1 MSKDLEYEVNNFA
14 NLLHKDYM
22 NLMECL
28 KKQSEDNKPILYLGK
43 HYQKVI
49 LPYEE
54 YQKMC
59 NRLESIDNADTSEAL
74 ELLGFMGNFIIPTAL
89 GDKHLKD
96 FCDKEFAI
104 IKNAL
109 LKAQKEHKALEII
122 KPSLRLVGNCLQA
135 KAPFVDDYHQ
145 WVFIKEITDEEEL
158 KLLKGM
164 LE

>member
-1 MSKDLEYEVNNFA
+1 MSKELEYEFNNFA
-14 NLLHKDYM
+14 NLLHKDCM

-43 HYQKVI
+43 HYEKVI

-59 NRLESIDNADTSEAL
+59 NRLESIDNANPSEAL
-74 ELLGFMGNFIIPTAL
+74 ECL
-89 GDKHLKD
+89 DKIAKQIELDEDTDYWEIRNAHKTV
-96 FCDKEFAI
+96 E
-104 IKNAL
+104 NAL

-135 KAPFVDDYHQ
+135 KAPFVDDYHP

-158 KLLKGM
+158 KLLRRM

>member
-1 MSKDLEYEVNNFA
+1 MSKELEYEFNNFA
-14 NLLHKDYM
+14 NLLHKDCM

-28 KKQSEDNKPILYLGK
+28 KKQNEDNKPILYLGK
-43 HYQKVI
+43 HYEKVI

-59 NRLESIDNADTSEAL
+59 NRLESIDNANPSEAL
-74 ELLGFMGNFIIPTAL
+74 NV
-89 GDKHLKD
+89 LKATEKYTGID
-96 FCDKEFAI
+96 LTVVKQ
-104 IKNAL
+104 AL
-109 LKAQKEHKALEII
+109 LKVQKEHKLLEII

-135 KAPFVDDYHQ
+135 KAPFVDDYHP

-158 KLLKGM
+158 KLLRRM